1 MWVNINKKQFPNFKK
16 KNNMTHTT
24 KNIFTVVT
32 LTGLLSLSLFQTSCK
47 KKTTTPPNPN
57 EEELITTFKITFT
70 DSAGVQPST
79 SAMYRD
85 LDGDGGV
92 GPSIF
97 DSIKLKPNTTYNAS
111 ILLLDETKTPADTIS
126 NEVLEEGAEHLF
138 CFSSPASYLT
148 IQRTDKDVNNL
159 EIGLQSKWKTMGSGN
174 TSVQIVLRHQPDVK
188 TGACEPGASDLD
200 LTFQTLIQ

>member
-1 MWVNINKKQFPNFKK
+1 
-16 KNNMTHTT
+16 MTHTT
-24 KNIFTVVT
+24 KNFFTI
-32 LTGLLSLSLFQTSCK
+32 LSITGLLSLVILQTSCK
-47 KKTTTPPNPN
+47 KDTIQPPNPN
-57 EEELITTFKITFT
+57 EEELITTFKITLT
-70 DSAGVQPST
+70 DSAGVNPT
-79 SAMYRD
+79 VTAMYRD

-138 CFSSPASYLT
+138 CFTSPASNLT

-159 EIGLQSKWKTMGSGN
+159 EIGLQSKWKTMSSGN
-174 TSVQIVLRHQPDVK
+174 TTLQIVLRHQPDVK

-200 LTFQTLIQ
+200 LMFQTLIQ